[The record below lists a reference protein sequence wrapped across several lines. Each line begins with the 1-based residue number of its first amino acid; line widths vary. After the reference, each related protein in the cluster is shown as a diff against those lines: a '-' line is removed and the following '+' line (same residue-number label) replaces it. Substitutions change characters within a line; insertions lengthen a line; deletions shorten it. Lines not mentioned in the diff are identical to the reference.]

1 MEIAPLRVAKIYAK
15 WKIFQKRRQNDKSQ
29 WILFFNI
36 KCQFKFEWKMDG
48 CILMYILVEGKNN
61 GIYTDPNK

>member
-1 MEIAPLRVAKIYAK
+1 
-15 WKIFQKRRQNDKSQ
+15 
-29 WILFFNI
+29 
-36 KCQFKFEWKMDG
+36 MDG